1 MNSLGGKDEKWRGI
15 LMDALFLGMISA
27 FLGLL
32 FANVR
37 DGVPGFI
44 PIVVALVSALL
55 MGVCGILIRVLKW
68 TWLEQYALPLCML
81 GAMAL
86 SIPID
91 GADGLRGWE
100 REWTS
105 SCLRYEEKQYTLR
118 ARLDGA
124 ASYDDA
130 GRSTGHLRVL
140 QCVAAADGGAEGPAG
155 RSAHVLDWWALSRC

>member
-1 MNSLGGKDEKWRGI
+1 MTLGIIAGIVLILFGLKKLQKGINTISGKDEKWRGI

-55 MGVCGILIRVLKW
+55 MGVCGLLIRVLKW
-68 TWLEQYALPLCML
+68 NWLEQYALPLCML

-86 SIPID
+86 SIPI
-91 GADGLRGWE
+91 
-100 REWTS
+100 T
-105 SCLRYEEKQYTLR
+105 
-118 ARLDGA
+118 
-124 ASYDDA
+124 
-130 GRSTGHLRVL
+130 
-140 QCVAAADGGAEGPAG
+140 
-155 RSAHVLDWWALSRC
+155 ALMA